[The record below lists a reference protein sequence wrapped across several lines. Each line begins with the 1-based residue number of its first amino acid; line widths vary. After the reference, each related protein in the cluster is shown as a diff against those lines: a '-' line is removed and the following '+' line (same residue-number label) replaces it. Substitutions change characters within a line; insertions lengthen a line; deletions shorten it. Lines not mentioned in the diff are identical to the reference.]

1 MKFSETSRKLLI
13 IPAMALGLLVLVL
26 VVKFKQP
33 PEQLQIQE
41 RSRAV
46 RVIPAPEVA
55 VVPRAVG
62 YGTAKPGRTWEAVA
76 EVGGKVV
83 ETHPELNKGSLLR
96 KDEVLLR
103 IDPAEYGLAKIRAQ
117 ADVETLDAQLK
128 ELKQKEKNIRHSL
141 DVEKRSLVLSKKEL
155 DRKQNLWGDRHIS
168 KSELDQ
174 EEKRVL
180 AQQNALQN
188 FQNTLNLIP
197 TQQKALLAKI
207 ASSKAQLKDTGLDI
221 AKTTIKAPFDCRI
234 AEVNVELAQYVAP
247 GKVLV
252 RADNTAFVEILAQI
266 PIHTFKNLLEQEEIP
281 LTTRQFTMEE
291 IREFFGLGALVRL
304 DLGGKAVEWKARF
317 ARISETLDPQTRT
330 LGVYVAVDDPYR
342 KILPGKKPPLLKNMY
357 CEVELKGKPRPKTV
371 IIPRAALHEG
381 IVYVVSHENR
391 LERRKINPEFAQ
403 GNFISI
409 KNGLTSGDRVIV
421 TDVIPAIEGMLLE
434 PQTDEELLKS
444 LIAEALGEAP
454 LK

>member
-1 MKFSETSRKLLI
+1 M
-13 IPAMALGLLVLVL
+13 
-26 VVKFKQP
+26 
-33 PEQLQIQE
+33 
-41 RSRAV
+41 
-46 RVIPAPEVA
+46 
-55 VVPRAVG
+55 
-62 YGTAKPGRTWEAVA
+62 
-76 EVGGKVV
+76 
-83 ETHPELNKGSLLR
+83 
-96 KDEVLLR
+96 
-103 IDPAEYGLAKIRAQ
+103 
-117 ADVETLDAQLK
+117 ETLDAQLK

-155 DRKQNLWGDRHIS
+155 ERKQNLWGDRHIS

-180 AQQNALQN
+180 AQQNAVQN

-221 AKTTIKAPFDCRI
+221 AKTTIKAPFDCRV
-234 AEVNVELAQYVAP
+234 AEMNVELAQYVAP

-252 RADNTAFVEILAQI
+252 RADNTGFMEILAQI
-266 PIHTFKNLLEQEEIP
+266 PIYTFKNLLGQEEIP

-291 IREFFGLGALVRL
+291 MREFLGLGALVRL

-342 KILPGKKPPLLKNMY
+342 KIRPGKKPPLLKNMY

-381 IVYVVSHENR
+381 IVYVVS
-391 LERRKINPEFAQ
+391 PEKLSF
-403 GNFISI
+403 GYTTN
-409 KNGLTSGDRVIV
+409 
-421 TDVIPAIEGMLLE
+421 
-434 PQTDEELLKS
+434 S
-444 LIAEALGEAP
+444 LIT
-454 LK
+454 

>member
-13 IPAMALGLLVLVL
+13 IPAMAIGVLVLIL

-41 RSRAV
+41 RPRAV

-62 YGTAKPGRTWEAVA
+62 YGTAKPGQTWEAVA

-83 ETHPELNKGSLLR
+83 EIHPELKKGSLLR

-155 DRKQNLWGDRHIS
+155 ERKQNLWGDRHIS

-180 AQQNALQN
+180 AQQNAVQN

-207 ASSKAQLKDTGLDI
+207 DSSKAQLKDTGLDI

-252 RADNTAFVEILAQI
+252 RADNTGFVEILAQI
-266 PIHTFKNLLEQEEIP
+266 PIYTFKNLLGQEEIP
-281 LTTRQFTMEE
+281 LTTRQFTMEK
-291 IREFFGLGALVRL
+291 IREFLGLGALVRL

-342 KILPGKKPPLLKNMY
+342 KIRPGEKPPLLKNMY

-381 IVYVVSHENR
+381 IVYVVSPENR
-391 LERRKINPEFAQ
+391 LERRKIDPEFAQ

-409 KNGLTSGDRVIV
+409 KNRPGLRYRVIV
-421 TDVIPAIEGMLLE
+421 TDVIPAIEGMLLK
-434 PQTDEELLKS
+434 PQTDEELLTS